1 MGKKRNPYLQHTEQ
15 RKRDA
20 PHESKEPK
28 VKKQVCYAL
37 AAAVHPSEPTPSG
50 GKSLSERATA
60 TIRQIVVKAVL
71 ANKKRRQ
78 KPKDK

>member
-1 MGKKRNPYLQHTEQ
+1 MNPM
-15 RKRDA
+15 
-20 PHESKEPK
+20 

-50 GKSLSERATA
+50 GKSLLERAAA
-60 TIRQIVVKAVL
+60 TIGQTVVKTVL

-78 KPKDK
+78 KPKEERHYMHQNMVR